1 MGKTPMLIHVR
12 RGYGTDGPYSL
23 EQLQDMLDGGA
34 VTFDDIVWVEGIE
47 GWIPLNQVEGIYLRP
62 APEPGFTL
70 VEERPQARPW
80 VRYWARSIDIAL
92 ISIIVSIPIGVV
104 LPDALNNRLV
114 DQLIQFLALTLW
126 IPIEAALIA
135 TFGRTP
141 GKALLRVRVSN
152 KNGSNL
158 SFGQALSRSFG
169 VWWMGLGT
177 GLIPFVTLVTL
188 LVAHKRLSNKG
199 VTAWDRDGRFK
210 VDHRNVGIVRTIIAV
225 AIFVG
230 IIALV
235 YIAVTDHWALD
246 SAPK

>member
-1 MGKTPMLIHVR
+1 MQIHVR
-12 RGYGTDGPYSL
+12 REYGVDGPYSL

-34 VTFDDIVWVEGIE
+34 VFFTDFVWVEGTE
-47 GWIPLNQVEGIYLRP
+47 EWIPLNQVEGIYFRP

-70 VEERPQARPW
+70 VEEGPQARPW

-104 LPDALNNRLV
+104 LPDDLNNRLV
-114 DQLIQFLALTLW
+114 DQLLQFLALTLW

-152 KNGSNL
+152 KNGGNL
-158 SFGQALSRSFG
+158 SFGQALSRSFK

-188 LVAHKRLSNKG
+188 LVAHKHLSNKG
-199 VTAWDRDGRFK
+199 VTMWDRDGRFK
-210 VDHRNVGIVRTIIAV
+210 VTHRKVGIMRTLIAV

-230 IIALV
+230 LVALV
-235 YIAVTDHWALD
+235 YFAVTDQLALD
-246 SAPK
+246 SEPK

>member
-1 MGKTPMLIHVR
+1 MQVHVR

-47 GWIPLNQVEGIYLRP
+47 GWISLDQVEGIYLRP
-62 APEPGFTL
+62 APELGPELGGAL
-70 VEERPQARPW
+70 VEEAPQTRPW
-80 VRYWARSIDIAL
+80 VRYWARSVDIAL
-92 ISIIVSIPIGVV
+92 VCIIVGIPIGAV
-104 LPDALNNRLV
+104 LPDGLNNRLV
-114 DQLIQFLALTLW
+114 DLLILFLALTLW

-152 KNGSNL
+152 KNGGNL
-158 SFGQALSRSFG
+158 SFGQALSRSFK

-188 LVAHKRLSNKG
+188 LVAHKHLSNKG
-199 VTAWDRDGRFK
+199 VTMWDRDGRFK
-210 VDHRNVGIVRTIIAV
+210 VTHRKVGIMRTLIAV

-230 IIALV
+230 LVALV
-235 YIAVTDHWALD
+235 YFAVTDQLALD
-246 SAPK
+246 SEPK